1 MAGRVLISF
10 FLMGQMFD
18 VLSTFVAIRMFHF
31 IEANPF
37 AYQLF
42 GTVGM
47 LQVMMLKIAIAIG
60 LIFLYLHFK
69 KKAHRLHR
77 SVETSLLVGSIGV
90 WLAVFFNLFGMFLTI
105 GR

>member
-1 MAGRVLISF
+1 MTGRVLISF
-10 FLMGQMFD
+10 FLMGQIFD
-18 VLSTFVAIRMFHF
+18 VLSTFVAINIFHF

-47 LQVMMLKIAIAIG
+47 LQVMILKICIAVG

-69 KKAHRLHR
+69 RREHQLQRPIA
-77 SVETSLLVGSIGV
+77 TSLLVGSIGV
-90 WLAVFFNLFGMFLTI
+90 WLAVFFNMFGMFLTL